1 MGLLDKISGFL
12 NVKRKEINLLIIGL
26 DNSGKSSIVN
36 FLKPPELR
44 VQQIVPTVG
53 FNVEKFSTKSLN
65 FSTFDMSGQS
75 KYRNLWEHYYAEAN
89 GIIFVIDSSDKM
101 RLVVAKEELDTML
114 NHPVL
119 KEKSIPLLF
128 FANKVDIRGACSTA
142 EIKAELELNRIRN
155 KPWHLF
161 GSNALSGDGI
171 TEGIDWLADE
181 LKKNL

>member
-1 MGLLDKISGFL
+1 
-12 NVKRKEINLLIIGL
+12 
-26 DNSGKSSIVN
+26 
-36 FLKPPELR
+36 
-44 VQQIVPTVG
+44 
-53 FNVEKFSTKSLN
+53 
-65 FSTFDMSGQS
+65 
-75 KYRNLWEHYYAEAN
+75 
-89 GIIFVIDSSDKM
+89 M